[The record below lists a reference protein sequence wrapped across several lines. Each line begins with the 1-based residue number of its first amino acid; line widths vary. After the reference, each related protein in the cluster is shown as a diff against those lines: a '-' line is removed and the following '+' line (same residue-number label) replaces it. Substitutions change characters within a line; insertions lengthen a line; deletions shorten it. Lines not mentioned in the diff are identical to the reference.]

1 MTDRS
6 TRCARATAATIT
18 DVAGVRVRAH
28 GRITLSGGA
37 AMRPL
42 ALPALP
48 GELVLLV
55 LPRPSTA

>member
-6 TRCARATAATIT
+6 TRCARATAA
-18 DVAGVRVRAH
+18 VLAGGRVHTH
-28 GRITLSGGA
+28 GRVTAPAGA

-42 ALPALP
+42 ALSALP
-48 GELVLLV
+48 GEFALLV

>member
-18 DVAGVRVRAH
+18 DVAGGCARSG

-37 AMRPL
+37 ATPPL
-42 ALPALP
+42 SLSALP